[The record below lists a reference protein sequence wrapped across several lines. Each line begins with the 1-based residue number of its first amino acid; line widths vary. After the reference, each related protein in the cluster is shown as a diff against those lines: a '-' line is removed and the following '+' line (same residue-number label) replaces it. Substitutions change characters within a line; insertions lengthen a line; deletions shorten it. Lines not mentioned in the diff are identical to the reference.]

1 MATHPLAEIF
11 GFPYQDLSSQA
22 TRYRTHKLCPYN
34 NKVPS
39 CTKNSVTHPLGV
51 CSVFENDRPVIT
63 CPIRFRQDWTIIDDA
78 AAFFFPS
85 HTPFTSVS
93 EIRLNDAHRET
104 AGNIDFVLVSFDDH
118 GNITDFGALEVQAVY
133 ISGNVSKPFQSY
145 IKTYHT
151 QTDFHWKESVR
162 PDYLSSS
169 RKRLVPQLL
178 YKGRILRAWQKKIAV
193 ALQDSFYA
201 TLPELPA
208 VPPQEAD
215 IAWIIY
221 TLEIHP
227 TTQTYHLTHKQTV
240 YTQFQAALETMTTP
254 QVGDV
259 HDFIQV
265 LQKKL
270 EEQEG
275 MYPPVN
281 MTLLETPS
289 EGEETRI

>member
-1 MATHPLAEIF
+1 MASHPLAEIF
-11 GFPYQDLSSQA
+11 GFPYHDLSSQA

-39 CTKNSVTHPLGV
+39 CTKNSVTNPLGV
-51 CSVFENDRPVIT
+51 CSVFENHLPVIT
-63 CPIRFRQDWTIIDDA
+63 CPIRFREDWRIIDDA
-78 AAFFFPS
+78 AAFFFPA
-85 HTPFTSVS
+85 HTNFTSLS
-93 EIRLNDAHRET
+93 EIRVNDAHGDT
-104 AGNIDFVLVSFDDH
+104 AGNLDFVLVALDEH

-133 ISGNVSKPFQSY
+133 ISGNVSKPFQRY

-151 QTDFHWKESVR
+151 QPDFQWKESVR

-201 TLPELPA
+201 TLPELPT
-208 VPPQEAD
+208 VPPQQAD

-221 TLEIHP
+221 TLVLHP
-227 TTQTYHLTHKQTV
+227 TTQTYQLTHKQTV
-240 YTQFQAALETMTTP
+240 YTKFQAALETMTTP
-254 QVGDV
+254 CVGDV
-259 HDFIQV
+259 HDFIHI

-270 EEQEG
+270 AEQDIV
-275 MYPPVN
+275 YPPVN
-281 MTLLETPS
+281 MTLLESPS
-289 EGEETRI
+289 EGEETGI